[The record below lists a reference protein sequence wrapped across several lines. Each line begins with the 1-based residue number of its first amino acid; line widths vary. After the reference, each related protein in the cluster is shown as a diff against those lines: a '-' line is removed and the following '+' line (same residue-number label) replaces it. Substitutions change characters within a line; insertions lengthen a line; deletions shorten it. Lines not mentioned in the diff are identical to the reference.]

1 MHYFQFRI
9 FISKIKGVFRIFE
22 IVLGADWKVLGVGSN
37 CQFFK
42 EQVYLDKILL
52 VLGKSLSPTKDI
64 MMIMIEHEDVV
75 DILKYFAFIVI
86 VV

>member
-1 MHYFQFRI
+1 
-9 FISKIKGVFRIFE
+9 
-22 IVLGADWKVLGVGSN
+22 VLGVGSN